1 MRRRKS
7 NLIINTCK
15 TENPMKEMSWC
26 FKRGIYVFMEPNP
39 KQPTMFRVV
48 IKQGDNTN
56 ESDYK
61 YTVRN
66 IQDIVFDAYREL
78 YKRNYG
84 KKEI

>member
-7 NLIINTCK
+7 NFTINTCK

-26 FKRGIYVFMEPNP
+26 FKQGIYVFIEPNP
-39 KQPTMFRVV
+39 KQPTTFRVA
-48 IKQGDNTN
+48 IHQGENTN

-84 KKEI
+84 KKEV